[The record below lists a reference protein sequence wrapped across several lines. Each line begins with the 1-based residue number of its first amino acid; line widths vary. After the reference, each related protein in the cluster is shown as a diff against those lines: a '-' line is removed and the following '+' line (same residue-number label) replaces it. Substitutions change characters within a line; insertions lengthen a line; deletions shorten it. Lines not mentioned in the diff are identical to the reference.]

1 MTTQLSLGMRRLIG
15 GITVVLAALVVLGYL
30 RGGDLMT
37 FLLAVFA

>member
-15 GITVVLAALVVLGYL
+15 GITVVIGFLIVLGYL
-30 RGGDLMT
+30 HGGDLMT